1 MKTTI
6 LSPLFTPAQSRAIE
20 ANGNVLV
27 AAGAGTGKTRT
38 LVERCVRLVEEGYPV
53 RGLLL
58 VTFTE
63 AAAAEM
69 KARLRTA
76 LQI

>member
-1 MKTTI
+1 MNVV
-6 LSPLFTPAQSRAIE
+6 SSGPQFTDEQAKAIA

-38 LVERCVRLVEEGYPV
+38 LVERCVRLIDEGFSV

-63 AAAAEM
+63 AAASEM
-69 KARLRTA
+69 KDRKSVV
-76 LQI
+76 